1 MIESGHPRP
10 SATSE
15 TIAIRGGGHDDLD
28 GVIGVMDAAFDSR
41 FGERWTRSQCAGI
54 LPMSGVDLRLAHDAS
69 AHIIGFTLARVV
81 GDEAEL
87 LLLAVDPAFQK
98 RGVGRMLLADFVA
111 RANHRGAH
119 QLHLEVRDGNPAL
132 ALYDSAGFAVAGR
145 RPGYYHGPG
154 GQLHDALT
162 LRLDSDC

>member
-1 MIESGHPRP
+1 MIGSSGPSP
-10 SATSE
+10 SASNE
-15 TIAIRGGGHDDLD
+15 TIAIRSGGHDDLD
-28 GVIGVMDAAFDSR
+28 GVVAVMDAAFDSR

-69 AHIIGFTLARVV
+69 ARIIGFTLSRVV

-87 LLLAVDPAFQK
+87 LLLAVAPAFQK
-98 RGVGRMLLADFVA
+98 RGVGRTLLRDFVT
-111 RANHRGAH
+111 RADHFGAH

-132 ALYDSAGFAVAGR
+132 ALYDSAGFDVAGR

-154 GQLHDALT
+154 GELHDALT
-162 LRLDSDC
+162 LRLASDS